1 MELLISVKFD
11 DDTQAKLMN
20 VIDELKKCS
29 RKGMFFSEQNLRLT
43 LADILTD
50 EIDIRPMK
58 KIVNE
63 LSLKPFTLKFKELD
77 RSRRDGGDIYWV
89 VAEENEY
96 LRDIYE
102 RLCKVLDEQGYE
114 YDKKAFRPRV
124 KLGSNIIARPN
135 FEFEEFECKAKM
147 IALEKYKHYN
157 LRDRFKN
164 IFERKF

>member
-11 DDTQAKLMN
+11 DDTKVKLMN
-20 VIDELKKCS
+20 VIEELKRCS

-43 LADILTD
+43 LADVLSDETD
-50 EIDIRPMK
+50 LRPMK

-63 LSLKPFTLKFKELD
+63 LSLKPFTLKFTKLD
-77 RSRRDGGDIYWV
+77 RSRRDGGDIYWL
-89 VAEENEY
+89 VAEKNEY
-96 LRDIYE
+96 LQKIYDG
-102 RLCKVLDEQGYE
+102 LSAVLDEQGYE
-114 YDKKAFRPRV
+114 YDKKPFRPRV

-135 FEFEEFECKAKM
+135 FEIEEFECEVKV

-157 LRDRFKN
+157 LRDRYKN